1 MRNTTKLKIILQN
14 YNVDF
19 SMHDEVNIVMTIFDK
34 EIDDSEYFED
44 KSYSAL
50 ISRAYSYAN
59 KQRKIVRQ
67 ED

>member
-1 MRNTTKLKIILQN
+1 
-14 YNVDF
+14 
-19 SMHDEVNIVMTIFDK
+19 MHDEVNIVMTIFDK